1 MSWISTFHGV
11 VTIDAANILRTFKL
25 ENVENLSEEIISASS
40 EKIIENKSEYLNSQS
55 SPSLCSRFV
64 KTYIVPTSYLLNL
77 KLKCKFLHFQ
87 IFNDDISAALFTK
100 TKFEIL

>member
-11 VTIDAANILRTFKL
+11 VTVDAANILRTFKL

-40 EKIIENKSEYLNSQS
+40 EKIIENKSEFLNSQS

-64 KTYIVPTSYLLNL
+64 ITYKIIVYYLVLL
-77 KLKCKFLHFQ
+77 TQ
-87 IFNDDISAALFTK
+87 
-100 TKFEIL
+100 FENEL

>member
-11 VTIDAANILRTFKL
+11 VTIDAANICRTFKL

-40 EKIIENKSEYLNSQS
+40 EKIIENKSEFLNSPS

-64 KTYIVPTSYLLNL
+64 YLLFL
-77 KLKCKFLHFQ
+77 KKLGRQQVDLGPDHVQVFWKCKCFG
-87 IFNDDISAALFTK
+87 NISQLGTRPM
-100 TKFEIL
+100 IV

>member
-40 EKIIENKSEYLNSQS
+40 EKIIENKSDFLNSQS

-64 KTYIVPTSYLLNL
+64 ITYIVRTYVLAYLL
-77 KLKCKFLHFQ
+77 
-87 IFNDDISAALFTK
+87 TY
-100 TKFEIL
+100 FENEV